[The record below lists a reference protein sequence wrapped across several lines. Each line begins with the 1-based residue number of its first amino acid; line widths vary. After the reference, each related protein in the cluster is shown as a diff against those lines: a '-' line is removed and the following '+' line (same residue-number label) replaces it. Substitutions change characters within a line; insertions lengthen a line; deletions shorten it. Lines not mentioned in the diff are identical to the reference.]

1 MYEKQKSLYQN
12 WISSA
17 KTDFRVVYSCPH
29 IHTTCG
35 TKNKEYGGKK
45 KMLRIKT
52 DISAQRF
59 RNVLED
65 AVCERERRASPT
77 PDIPVLSY
85 RAALNPSR
93 MRTLLDYYGADCY
106 VIREKDQSRYYYK
119 IRAI

>member
-1 MYEKQKSLYQN
+1 MLRTVSKELSPYVAWVLERDGILYTSKSLEGIGHY
-12 WISSA
+12 
-17 KTDFRVVYSCPH
+17 TEF
-29 IHTTCG
+29 
-35 TKNKEYGGKK
+35 
-45 KMLRIKT
+45 KT

-77 PDIPVLSY
+77 PNIPVLSY